1 MGTVNV
7 KNIFKILAIGFII
20 VVCPAASWIYL
31 QKGLDYQKDARK
43 EIVVKQSIDVTA
55 FIPEHLTK
63 DSSLL
68 QNRLRIVL
76 FDANEGLNEAREELK
91 EKLIDQFESSQ
102 GVIILEFVKSNGETS
117 LKNDLLSEMHVR
129 KELNENDFDNMITNR
144 IGQPIY
150 KDMEGKLILDQL
162 VKGEALDRGNI
173 SNAIF
178 IDHNDGLRNFYDTSD
193 PARVKKM
200 VEHMAILI
208 PRKDIEKAELIR
220 EREM

>member
-117 LKNDLLSEMHVR
+117 LKNELLSEMHVR